1 MKPKRPKFKQLSIID
16 RVAEYDS
23 KIPNATADT
32 CAKQLGISKAQ
43 VWAARNTLS
52 KRGTSTGEVTPMNTK
67 DIVTISRIGIV
78 KAEQIIQLLKQ
89 LEKGNS

>member
-1 MKPKRPKFKQLSIID
+1 VKSKRPKFKKPSLVD
-16 RVAEYDS
+16 RVAEYDN

-32 CAKQLGISKAQ
+32 CAKQLGISKSQ
-43 VWAARNTLS
+43 VWAARNAIC
-52 KRGTSTGEVTPMNTK
+52 KRGNPVDAVPLNTK

-89 LEKGNS
+89 LERGNS